1 MNTNEFLK
9 KFYRQTLIGKG
20 TGLESTIQDLRPMA
34 VCADGFQI
42 SIQASQY
49 HYCRLRRDGC
59 IDYKRVELGFPSQA
73 EEMIR
78 DYAEDDDLTRTVY
91 GYVPVELVDRVLQ
104 KHGGIAGYRNAGEET
119 EETVWFNKN

>member
-42 SIQASQY
+42 SIQASQC
-49 HYCRLRRDGC
+49 HYCSPRRDGY
-59 IDYKRVELGFPSQA
+59 IDYKEVELGFPSQA

-104 KHGGIAGYRNAGEET
+104 KHGGIAGYRKAG